1 MRTLSIF
8 ILVLSA
14 GIAFAQPNKG
24 GCKHQEQIKAQKIAY
39 LTNKLDLSVQEAQAF
54 WPVFN
59 EYEKKKDDLFAAESD
74 IAQKMAMSDNL
85 SDKEMAELTDKY
97 IELQTAEAKLAAEY
111 HLKFKKVLPAKK
123 VMILYTSSRMF
134 KRELLKQLRNCPA
147 QKDE

>member
-1 MRTLSIF
+1 MKTLYVI
-8 ILVLSA
+8 ILVLTA

-24 GCKHQEQIKAQKIAY
+24 GCKHQEQIKAQKVAY
-39 LTNKLDLSVQEAQAF
+39 LTTKLDLTVQEAQAF
-54 WPVFN
+54 WPVYN
-59 EYEKKKDDLFAAESD
+59 EYEKKKDDLFDSETELV
-74 IAQKMAMSDNL
+74 QKMMQSDNM
-85 SDKEMAELTDKY
+85 SDKEMADLTDKY
-97 IELQTAEAKLAAEY
+97 IELEQAESKLAADY